1 MRQVNLAIALTSS
14 RLVLAPFFFVFF
26 FLPSWT
32 GSDSWLLLGVLWLL
46 FLVMEISDIADG
58 AVARARN
65 EVSDLGKLLD
75 PFADVLARLTYFICF
90 AQADVMPVW
99 TLMLIFYREF
109 GIMFLRLLMYH
120 KGVALAARKGGKLK
134 SSFYFLAGVG
144 GLFVVTARLLPG
156 LYRFE
161 ALASTVVYWLFVIGA
176 ALAVLSFLDYLRI
189 AVKTLRNS

>member
-1 MRQVNLAIALTSS
+1 MNLAIALTSS

-26 FLPSWT
+26 FLPEWT
-32 GSDSWLLLGVLWLL
+32 GSDSLVFPALVWVL
-46 FLVMEISDIADG
+46 FLVMEGSDIADG

-65 EVSDLGKLLD
+65 EVSDIGKLLD

-144 GLFVVTARLLPG
+144 GLFVLTARQLPG
-156 LYRFE
+156 LMRFE
-161 ALASTVVYWLFVIGA
+161 AVASTVVYWLFVIGA
-176 ALAVLSFLDYLRI
+176 TLAVLSFLDYLRI
-189 AVKTLRNS
+189 ASKTLKNG

>member
-1 MRQVNLAIALTSS
+1 
-14 RLVLAPFFFVFF
+14 LAPFFFVFF
-26 FLPSWT
+26 FLPEWT
-32 GSDSWLLLGVLWLL
+32 GSDSLVFPALVWVL
-46 FLVMEISDIADG
+46 FLVMEGSDIADG

-65 EVSDLGKLLD
+65 EVSDIGKLLD

-144 GLFVVTARLLPG
+144 GLFVLTARQLPG
-156 LYRFE
+156 LMRFE
-161 ALASTVVYWLFVIGA
+161 AVASTVVYWLFVIGA
-176 ALAVLSFLDYLRI
+176 TLAVLSFLDYLRI
-189 AVKTLRNS
+189 ASKTLKNG

>member
-1 MRQVNLAIALTSS
+1 VNLAIALTST
-14 RLVLAPFFFVFF
+14 RLILAPFFFVFF
-26 FLPSWT
+26 FLPEWT
-32 GSDSWLLLGVLWLL
+32 GSESLVFPALVWVL
-46 FLVMEISDIADG
+46 FLVMESSDLADG

-65 EVSDLGKLLD
+65 QVSDIGKLLD

-144 GLFVVTARLLPG
+144 GLFVLTARQLPS
-156 LYRFE
+156 LMRFE
-161 ALASTVVYWLFVIGA
+161 AVASTVVYWLFVIGA
-176 ALAVLSFLDYLRI
+176 TLAVLSFLDYLRI
-189 AVKTLRNS
+189 AVRTLRNS

>member
-1 MRQVNLAIALTSS
+1 MNLAIALTSS

-26 FLPSWT
+26 FLPEWT
-32 GSDSWLLLGVLWLL
+32 GSESLIFPALVWLV
-46 FLVMEISDIADG
+46 FLVMEVSDVADG

-65 EVSDLGKLLD
+65 EVSDIGKLLD

-144 GLFVVTARLLPG
+144 GLFVLTARRLPG
-156 LYRFE
+156 LNQFE
-161 ALASTVVYWLFVIGA
+161 DLASTAVYWLFVIGA
-176 ALAVLSFLDYLRI
+176 TLAVLSFLDYLRI
-189 AVKTLRNS
+189 ALKTLRNS